1 MSDTAAQNAAQE
13 AAQYLIRRHRWRPME
28 ALPWL
33 AAVAAF
39 FVFPDYMALGTQV
52 LIAVLF
58 ALSLDLILGYAGI
71 VTLGHAAYFGVGAY
85 AAGMLSAHGGW
96 TEPVSTLVFA
106 GACAAVVGLA
116 SGWVLLRYRGLTLL
130 MLTLAV
136 AILMQELANAAE
148 PWTGGFDGLTGIAFD
163 PVLGVFDNDLWSHHY
178 YWYALAV
185 LALAFYA
192 ARRIVYSPFGQA
204 LVGIR
209 ENVGRMHA
217 VGAPVHRRLVTVYT
231 ISAAM
236 AGVAGG
242 LFAELNVY
250 VTLDVLDFSRS
261 GAVMIMIILGGSGRL
276 YGAFVGATVYTILED
291 ELAKISPE
299 FWEFGVGL
307 VLVLTVLFVRG
318 GLLGLWDKLTSRWSQ
333 RRGRP

>member
-1 MSDTAAQNAAQE
+1 MTDTAAANAVD
-13 AAQYLIRRHRWRPME
+13 YLLKRHRFRPSE
-28 ALPWL
+28 ALPWVL
-33 AAVAAF
+33 AVAAF

-52 LIAVLF
+52 LIAIIF

-96 TEPVSTLVFA
+96 NEPLTGLVFA
-106 GACAAVVGLA
+106 GACAAIVGFL
-116 SGWVLLRYRGLTLL
+116 SGWVLLRYHGLTLL

-136 AILMQELANAAE
+136 AILMQEMANAAE
-148 PWTGGFDGLTGIAFD
+148 IWTGGFDGLTGITID
-163 PVLGVFDNDLWSHHY
+163 PILGMFDNDLWGHHY
-178 YWYALAV
+178 YWYSLAV
-185 LALAFYA
+185 LALMFYVT
-192 ARRIVYSPFGQA
+192 RRIVYSPFGQA

-217 VGAPVHRRLVTVYT
+217 IGSPVHRRLVTVYT

-242 LFAELNVY
+242 LFAQLNAF
-250 VTLDVLDFSRS
+250 VTLDVLDFARS
-261 GAVMIMIILGGSGRL
+261 GAVMIMIILGGTGRL
-276 YGAFVGATVYTILED
+276 YGAFVGATVFTILED

-307 VLVLTVLFVRG
+307 VLVLTVMFVQG
-318 GLLGLWDKLTSRWSQ
+318 GLLGLWDKVSSRWIKRSA
-333 RRGRP
+333 

>member
-1 MSDTAAQNAAQE
+1 MRESAAATRAAD
-13 AAQYLIRRHRWRPME
+13 YILKRHRVRPME
-28 ALPWL
+28 AVPWL
-33 AAVAAF
+33 AAIAAY

-52 LIAVLF
+52 LIAILF

-85 AAGMLSAHGGW
+85 AAGMLSAHLGW
-96 TEPVSTLVFA
+96 TEPISGLLFA
-106 GACAAVVGLA
+106 GACAAVIGVL
-116 SGWVLLRYRGLTLL
+116 SGWVLLRYHGLTLL

-136 AILMQELANAAE
+136 AILMQQLANAAE
-148 PWTGGFDGLTGIAFD
+148 PWTGGFDGLTGITFD
-163 PVLGVFDNDLWSHHY
+163 PILGYFDNDLWSHHY
-178 YWYALAV
+178 YWYTLAV
-185 LALAFYA
+185 LALLFYV

-209 ENVGRMHA
+209 ENIGRMHA
-217 VGAPVHRRLVTVYT
+217 VGSPVHRRLVTVYT

-242 LFAELNVY
+242 LFAQLNVF

-276 YGAFVGATVYTILED
+276 YGAFIGATVYTILED

-318 GLLGLWDKLTSRWSQ
+318 GLLGLWDKLAALRARS
-333 RRGRP
+333 

>member
-1 MSDTAAQNAAQE
+1 MMSETAATRASD
-13 AAQYLIRRHRWRPME
+13 YMLKRHRLRPLE

-33 AAVAAF
+33 AAIAAF
-39 FVFPDYMALGTQV
+39 FLFPEYMALGTQV

-85 AAGMLSAHGGW
+85 AAGMLSSHGGW
-96 TEPVSTLVFA
+96 TEPISGLVFA
-106 GACAAVVGLA
+106 GLCAAIAGFA
-116 SGWVLLRYRGLTLL
+116 SGWVLLRYHGLTLL

-136 AILMQELANAAE
+136 AILMQEMANAAE
-148 PWTGGFDGLTGIAFD
+148 PWTGGFDGLTGITID
-163 PVLGVFDNDLWSHHY
+163 PILGLFENDLWGHHY
-178 YWYALAV
+178 YWYSLAV
-185 LALAFYA
+185 LALLFYI

-209 ENVGRMHA
+209 ENVNRMHA
-217 VGAPVHRRLVTVYT
+217 VGSPVHRRLVTIYT

-236 AGVAGG
+236 AGIAGG
-242 LFAELNVY
+242 LFAQLNVF

-261 GAVMIMIILGGSGRL
+261 GAVMIMIILGGTGRL

-318 GLLGLWDKLTSRWSQ
+318 GLLGLWDKLAVKWA
-333 RRGRP
+333 RRTG